1 MSPGPG
7 EYNIEKATKITKNRS
22 MAVNLSSVKGRNYTK
37 IDPNNGPGTYDLKSS
52 FGEDLNKITF
62 GKRNDIKTE

>member
-1 MSPGPG
+1 
-7 EYNIEKATKITKNRS
+7 